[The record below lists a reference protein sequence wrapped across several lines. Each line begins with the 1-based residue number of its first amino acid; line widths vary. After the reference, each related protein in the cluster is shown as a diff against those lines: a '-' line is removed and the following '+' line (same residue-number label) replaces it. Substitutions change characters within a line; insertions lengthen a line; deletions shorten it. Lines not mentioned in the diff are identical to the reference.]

1 MGALLLFVKN
11 NDKAL
16 SVLGVYF
23 IKLQLYGIPKTKT
36 LKMIIL
42 LGGDRHKDT
51 NNSHNPT
58 ISVGIILESDSI
70 EIFTAIMQFSG
81 SAVCIINQ
89 TVK

>member
-1 MGALLLFVKN
+1 
-11 NDKAL
+11 
-16 SVLGVYF
+16 
-23 IKLQLYGIPKTKT
+23 
-36 LKMIIL
+36 MIIL
-42 LGGDRHKDT
+42 LGGDRYKDT